1 MANLN
6 IPSKNTGDTLSA
18 DEFNQVVSAVNS
30 KVDVV
35 SGKGLSTNDYT
46 SSDKSTLTSLPDQ
59 IASLS
64 EQVSQII
71 SGSQVIQDTERIC
84 GSYRIGG
91 NELNL
96 YECAFKLDELPTAA
110 GTTKEYEISETPLG
124 KNTYL
129 AINSFAVSD
138 GTNFYPHKY
147 SIEKAYV
154 NSDYKTKVVVK
165 CESVADTTC
174 FGILHLQYVKLEYE
188 LVEFVVKGL
197 TGDAATNAA
206 LTMPI
211 FKYDKKFAYSYT
223 FDDDTI
229 LAYSRG
235 HLFINRK
242 WQDAEKNFHVGMSK
256 TTGSYPEK
264 TLGYTDGLGVEHRFT
279 LGVSIWPDSSNQ
291 NIDNFMNP
299 TTHKPDKYYPYL
311 VWGDIRPMLDFG
323 HEIYFHDVNTNGDD
337 TVNGIVK
344 GMKKSQ
350 AITLSQLPGHGMK
363 TLAEPNGNHDYV
375 LAGEKFEDVSFMCAQ
390 GSTPLGLLQ
399 NISFA
404 QDIDLKNKV
413 QYRRFVESTPDADA
427 LMTDIT
433 AKATSGLYQWYHDF
447 SHGPAEHQ
455 FIKDLY
461 VKLNDTYGKD
471 GTDTMIFAS
480 LDEIY
485 EYWFIRRY
493 AKIRKEVAADGVKFS
508 ILIPKEQYF
517 RHKEFT
523 IQLNGT
529 YSSSLSA
536 ELTKGEVYGFK
547 FGNINNKFSINIDLE
562 RRAYEMADKYS
573 NLYLE
578 NQDSEVRD
586 DAVYFINQLRSD
598 LQTVF
603 NDRLSSIDTAPTLN
617 SISIDGGAS
626 TTNSKQVTISFNRTG
641 VITHYKLS
649 ESSNLDGVEWIA
661 SSATTAPFTLS
672 SGYGIK
678 KIYAK
683 IKNEYG
689 ESDIV
694 SASISYEEAVT
705 DALVLNSMSIN
716 GGAGST
722 NSRNVTIS
730 MSVTGVPTQYMISES
745 SSFSGASWLTYS
757 GTSVPFT
764 LSNGNG
770 AKTVYLK
777 LRNANITTSVLNDT
791 INLQEVS
798 ESSVVKISA
807 NSSCTESGYNVFPNW
822 NKTLDMLD
830 VNGQASGLV
839 WVGAWL
845 WTNDSAYNSY
855 AQLQGLKSPSGG
867 TQYGSVESDECIYSP
882 YSVWSSPSV
891 GHSNST
897 TEWHAHAFKTT
908 PGARYKIS
916 LFSSLG
922 GNSVI
927 PSDSTM
933 HIFDINGQQK
943 SPSFSLKN
951 NYANVLIWEDVAAD
965 SDGWLIIK
973 FGRKASS
980 WITTGANVFEFERIL

>member
-18 DEFNQVVSAVNS
+18 AEFNQLVSAVNS
-30 KVDVV
+30 KVDTVP
-35 SGKGLSTNDYT
+35 SKGLSTNDYT
-46 SSDKSTLTSLPDQ
+46 NTDKNTLNSLSGQ
-59 IASLS
+59 IVSLS
-64 EQVSQII
+64 EQVSQIT

-84 GSYRIGG
+84 GTYSIAG
-91 NELNL
+91 NKLNL
-96 YECAFKLDELPTAA
+96 YECAFKLDELPAVT
-110 GTTKEYEISETPLG
+110 GKTKEYEISESPLG

-129 AINSFAVSD
+129 AINSFVVSD
-138 GTNFYPHKY
+138 GTNFFPNRH
-147 SIEKAYV
+147 SIDKAYV
-154 NSDYKTKVVVK
+154 DSEYKTKVVVK
-165 CESVADTTC
+165 CESATDTAC
-174 FGILHLQYVKLEYE
+174 YGVLHLQYVKLEYE
-188 LVEFVVKGL
+188 LVEFMVKGL

-223 FDDDTI
+223 FDDDTV

-235 HLFINRK
+235 HLFINKK

-256 TTGSYPEK
+256 TTGSYPGK
-264 TLGYTDGLGVEHRFT
+264 TLGYTDGLGIEHRFT
-279 LGVSIWPDSSNQ
+279 LGVSIWPDASNQ
-291 NIDNFMNP
+291 NIDNLMNP
-299 TTHKPDKYYPYL
+299 STHKPDKYYPYL
-311 VWGDIRPMLDFG
+311 VWNDLRPMLEFG
-323 HEIYFHDVNTNGDD
+323 HEIYFHDVNTDGDD
-337 TVNGIVK
+337 TVDGIVK
-344 GMKKSQ
+344 GLRKSQ
-350 AITLSQLPGHGMK
+350 NITLSQVPGHGMK

-404 QDIDLKNKV
+404 QDIELKNKV
-413 QYRRFVESTPDADA
+413 QYRRFVESTPDANT

-471 GTDTMIFAS
+471 GNDTIIFAS

-485 EYWFIRRY
+485 EYWFIRKY
-493 AKIRKEVAADGVKFS
+493 SKIRKEVTSEGVKFS
-508 ILIPKEQYF
+508 ILVPNEKYF

-523 IQLNGT
+523 VQLNGT
-529 YSSSLSA
+529 YNSSLSA
-536 ELTKGEVYGFK
+536 ELTKGDAYGFK
-547 FGNINNKFSINIDLE
+547 FGNLNNKFSINIDLE
-562 RRAYEMADKYS
+562 KRAYEMADKYS

-578 NQDSEVRD
+578 NQDIEVRD
-586 DAVYFINQLRSD
+586 DAVYFISQLRND
-598 LQTVF
+598 LQTIF
-603 NDRLSSIDTAPTLN
+603 NNRLSSIDTAPTLN
-617 SISIDGGAS
+617 SISINNGAAI
-626 TTNSKQVTISFNRTG
+626 TNARQVSVTFDRTG

-649 ESSNLDGVEWIA
+649 ESSNLDDVEWIA
-661 SSATTAPFTLS
+661 SGATSVSFTLS
-672 SGYGIK
+672 SAYGTK

-694 SASISYEEAVT
+694 FSSISYEEAVT
-705 DALVLNSMSIN
+705 DALVLNSISIN

-722 NSRNVTIS
+722 SSREVTIS
-730 MSVTGVPTQYMISES
+730 MSITGSPTHYMLSES
-745 SSFSGASWLTYS
+745 PSFSGASWNTYS
-757 GTSVPFT
+757 GVSVPFT
-764 LSNGNG
+764 LSSG
-770 AKTVYLK
+770 AGSKTVYCK
-777 LRNANITTSVLNDT
+777 VKNATTTTAISNVT
-791 INLQEVS
+791 ISLQEAS
-798 ESSVVKISA
+798 GSSVVKISA
-807 NSSCTESGYNVFPNW
+807 NSGCTESGYNVFPNW

-845 WTNDSAYNSY
+845 WTNDSAYSSY
-855 AQLQGLKSPSGG
+855 PQLAGLKSPSGG
-867 TQYGSVESDECIYSP
+867 SSYAPAESDECIYSP
-882 YSVWSSPSV
+882 FSVWSSPSV

-897 TEWHAHAFKTT
+897 TEWNAHAFKTT
-908 PGARYKIS
+908 PGARYKIT
-916 LFSSLG
+916 LFASLG
-922 GNSVI
+922 GNSAI
-927 PSDSTM
+927 PSDPTM
-933 HIFDINGQQK
+933 HVFDINGQQK
-943 SPSFSLKN
+943 FPSFSLKN
-951 NYANVLIWEDVAAD
+951 NYVNVLIWEDVAAD

-980 WITTGANVFEFERIL
+980 WITTGANVFEFERIS

>member
-6 IPSKNTGDTLSA
+6 IPTKKDGDTLSA
-18 DEFNQVVSAVNS
+18 GEFNQVVSAVNS
-30 KVDVV
+30 KVDAV

-46 SSDKSTLTSLPDQ
+46 NADKGTLVSLPGQ
-59 IASLS
+59 ITSLS
-64 EQVSQII
+64 EQIGQITT
-71 SGSQVIQDTERIC
+71 GSQVIQDTERIC
-84 GSYRIGG
+84 GTYRIGG

-138 GTNFYPHKY
+138 GDNFYPNKY

-154 NSDYKTKVVVK
+154 DSEYKTKVVIR
-165 CESVADTTC
+165 CDSVVSGTC
-174 FGILHLQYVKLEYE
+174 YGVLHLQYVKLEYA

-197 TGDAATNAA
+197 TGAAATNAA
-206 LTMPI
+206 LTIPI

-311 VWGDIRPMLDFG
+311 VWDDLRPMLEFG
-323 HEIYFHDVNTNGDD
+323 HEIYFHDVNTDGDGS
-337 TVNGIVK
+337 VEGIVK
-344 GMKKSQ
+344 GLRKSQ
-350 AITLSQLPGHGMK
+350 NITLSQLPGHGMK

-404 QDIDLKNKV
+404 QDIELKNKV
-413 QYRRFVESTPDADA
+413 QYRRFVESTPNADV

-471 GTDTMIFAS
+471 GSDTMIFAS

-485 EYWFIRRY
+485 EYWFIRKY
-493 AKIRKEVAADGVKFS
+493 SKIRKEVTSDGVKFS
-508 ILIPKEQYF
+508 ILVPKEQYF

-523 IQLNGT
+523 VQLNSA

-536 ELTKGEVYGFK
+536 ELTKGEVYGFN
-547 FGNINNKFSINIDLE
+547 FGNINNKFTVNIDLE
-562 RRAYEMADKYS
+562 KRAYEMADKYS

-586 DAVYFINQLRSD
+586 DAVYFINQLKSD

-617 SISIDGGAS
+617 SISI
-626 TTNSKQVTISFNRTG
+626 
-641 VITHYKLS
+641 
-649 ESSNLDGVEWIA
+649 
-661 SSATTAPFTLS
+661 
-672 SGYGIK
+672 
-678 KIYAK
+678 
-683 IKNEYG
+683 
-689 ESDIV
+689 
-694 SASISYEEAVT
+694 
-705 DALVLNSMSIN
+705 N

-722 NSRNVTIS
+722 SSREVTIS
-730 MSVTGVPTQYMISES
+730 MSITGSPTHYMLSES
-745 SSFSGASWLTYS
+745 SSFSGASWNAYS
-757 GTSVPFT
+757 GVSVPFT
-764 LSNGNG
+764 LSAG
-770 AKTVYLK
+770 AGRKTVYCK
-777 LRNANITTSVLNDT
+777 VKNATTTTAISNAT
-791 INLQEVS
+791 ISLQGAS
-798 ESSVVKISA
+798 ESFVVKISG
-807 NSSCTESGYNVFPNW
+807 NPSCTESGYNVFPNW

-845 WTNDSAYNSY
+845 WTNDSNYSSY
-855 AQLQGLKSPSGG
+855 SQLAGLMSPSGG
-867 TQYGSVESDECIYSP
+867 ASYAPIESNECVYSP
-882 YSVWSSPSV
+882 FSVWSYPSV
-891 GHSNST
+891 GHSGT
-897 TEWHAHAFKTT
+897 ATDWHAHAFKTT
-908 PGARYKIS
+908 PEARYKIT
-916 LFSSLG
+916 LFASLG
-922 GNSVI
+922 SNSVI
-927 PSDSTM
+927 PNDPTM
-933 HIFDINGQQK
+933 HVFDINGQQK

-980 WITTGANVFEFERIL
+980 WITTGANVFEIERIS

>member
-18 DEFNQVVSAVNS
+18 GELNQIVDAVNG
-30 KVDVV
+30 KVDAV

-46 SSDKSTLTSLPDQ
+46 NTDKNTLASLPGQ
-59 IASLS
+59 ISGLS
-64 EQVSQII
+64 ERI
-71 SGSQVIQDTERIC
+71 SEIQTGSSIIQDTERIC
-84 GSYRIGG
+84 GTYRIGG

-96 YECAFKLDELPTAA
+96 YECSFKLEELPVIA

-129 AINSFAVSD
+129 AISSFAVSD
-138 GTNFYPHKY
+138 GTNFYPNKY
-147 SIEKAYV
+147 SVEKAYV
-154 NSDYKTKVVVK
+154 DPEYKTKVVVK
-165 CESVADTTC
+165 CESAADTAC
-174 FGILHLQYVKLEYE
+174 YGVLHLQYVKLEYE
-188 LVEFVVKGL
+188 LVEFMVKGL
-197 TGDAATNAA
+197 TGDTATNAA

-223 FDDDTI
+223 FDDDTV

-235 HLFINRK
+235 HLFINKK

-264 TLGYTDGLGVEHRFT
+264 ALGYTDGLGIEHRFT
-279 LGVSIWPDSSNQ
+279 LGVSIWPDASNQ
-291 NIDNFMNP
+291 NIDNIMNP
-299 TTHKPDKYYPYL
+299 STHKPDKYYPYL
-311 VWGDIRPMLDFG
+311 VWDDLRPMLEFG
-323 HEIYFHDVNTNGDD
+323 HEIYFHDVNTDGDD
-337 TVNGIVK
+337 TIEGIVK
-344 GMKKSQ
+344 GLRKSQ
-350 AITLSQLPGHGMK
+350 NITLSQVPGHGMK

-404 QDIDLKNKV
+404 QDVELKNKV
-413 QYRRFVESTPDADA
+413 QYRRFVESTPDANT

-471 GTDTMIFAS
+471 GNDTMIFAS

-485 EYWFIRRY
+485 EYWFIRKY
-493 AKIRKEVAADGVKFS
+493 SKIRKEVTSEGVKFS
-508 ILIPKEQYF
+508 ILVPKEQYF

-523 IQLNGT
+523 VQLNST

-536 ELTKGEVYGFK
+536 ELIKGEVYGFK

-562 RRAYEMADKYS
+562 KRSYEMADKYS

-578 NQDSEVRD
+578 NQDGEVRD
-586 DAVYFINQLRSD
+586 DAVYFISQLRND
-598 LQTVF
+598 LQTIF

-617 SISIDGGAS
+617 SISINNGAAI
-626 TTNSKQVTISFNRTG
+626 TNARQVSVTFDRTG

-649 ESSNLDGVEWIA
+649 ESSNLDDVEWIA
-661 SSATTAPFTLS
+661 SSATSVSFTLS
-672 SGYGIK
+672 SVYGTK

-694 SASISYEEAVT
+694 SSSISYEEAAT
-705 DALVLNSMSIN
+705 DALVLNSISIN

-722 NSRNVTIS
+722 SSREVTIS
-730 MSVTGVPTQYMISES
+730 MSITGSPTHYMLSES
-745 SSFSGASWLTYS
+745 PSFSGASWNTYS
-757 GTSVPFT
+757 GVSVPFT
-764 LSNGNG
+764 LSSG
-770 AKTVYLK
+770 AGSKTVYCK
-777 LRNANITTSVLNDT
+777 VKNATTTTAISNAT
-791 INLQEVS
+791 ISLQEAS

-845 WTNDSAYNSY
+845 WTNDSNYSSY
-855 AQLQGLKSPSGG
+855 PQLAGLKSPSGG
-867 TQYGSVESDECIYSP
+867 SLYVPAESDECIYSP
-882 YSVWSSPSV
+882 FSVWSSPSV
-891 GHSNST
+891 GHSNSA
-897 TEWHAHAFKTT
+897 TEWNAHAFKTT
-908 PGARYKIS
+908 PGARYKIT
-916 LFSSLG
+916 LFASLG

-927 PSDSTM
+927 PSDPAM
-933 HIFDINGQQK
+933 HVFDINGEQK

-951 NYANVLIWEDVAAD
+951 NYANMLIWEDVAAD
-965 SDGWLIIK
+965 PDGWLIIK

-980 WITTGANVFEFERIL
+980 WITTGANVFEFERIS

>member
-18 DEFNQVVSAVNS
+18 GELNQIVDAVNS
-30 KVDVV
+30 KVDKNTLAAL
-35 SGKGLSTNDYT
+35 SG
-46 SSDKSTLTSLPDQ
+46 Q
-59 IASLS
+59 ISSLS
-64 EQVSQII
+64 EQI
-71 SGSQVIQDTERIC
+71 SRIQTGSSIIQDTERIC
-84 GSYRIGG
+84 GTYRVGG

-96 YECAFKLDELPTAA
+96 YECSFKLEELPIIA
-110 GTTKEYEISETPLG
+110 GTTKEYEISEAPLG

-129 AINSFAVSD
+129 AISSFAVSD
-138 GTNFYPHKY
+138 GMNFFPNSH
-147 SIEKAYV
+147 SIDKAYV
-154 NSDYKTKVVVK
+154 DSEYKTKVVVK
-165 CESVADTTC
+165 CESAADAAC
-174 FGILHLQYVKLEYE
+174 YGVLHLQYVKLEYE
-188 LVEFVVKGL
+188 LVEFIVKGL
-197 TGDAATNAA
+197 TGEAATNAA
-206 LTMPI
+206 LTMPV

-223 FDDDTI
+223 FDDDTV

-235 HLFINRK
+235 HLFINKK

-256 TTGSYPEK
+256 TTGSYPDK
-264 TLGYTDGLGVEHRFT
+264 TLGYTDGLGIEHRFA
-279 LGVSIWPDSSNQ
+279 LGVSIWPDASNQ
-291 NIDNFMNP
+291 NIDNIMNP
-299 TTHKPDKYYPYL
+299 STHKPDKYYPYL
-311 VWGDIRPMLDFG
+311 VWDDLRPMLEFG
-323 HEIYFHDVNTNGDD
+323 HEIYFHDVNTDGDD
-337 TVNGIVK
+337 SVDGIVK
-344 GMKKSQ
+344 GLRKSQ
-350 AITLSQLPGHGMK
+350 NITLSQLPGHGMK

-375 LAGEKFEDVSFMCAQ
+375 LAGEKFEDVLFMCAQ

-404 QDIDLKNKV
+404 QDIELKNKV
-413 QYRRFVESTPDADA
+413 QYRRFVESTPDANT

-455 FIKDLY
+455 YIKDLY
-461 VKLNDTYGKD
+461 VKLNDIYGKD
-471 GTDTMIFAS
+471 GNDTMIFAS

-485 EYWFIRRY
+485 EYWFIRKY
-493 AKIRKEVAADGVKFS
+493 SKIRKEVTSEGVKFS
-508 ILIPKEQYF
+508 ILVPKEQYF

-562 RRAYEMADKYS
+562 KRAYEMADKYS

-586 DAVYFINQLRSD
+586 DAVYFINQLKSD

-626 TTNSKQVTISFNRTG
+626 TTNSRQVTISFNRTG

-649 ESSNLDGVEWIA
+649 ESSNLDSVEWIT
-661 SSATTAPFTLS
+661 SNATTASFTLS
-672 SGYGIK
+672 SGYGTK
-678 KIYAK
+678 KVYAK

-694 SASISYEEAVT
+694 SSSISYEEAAT
-705 DALVLNSMSIN
+705 DTLILNSISIN

-722 NSRNVTIS
+722 SSREVTIS
-730 MSVTGVPTQYMISES
+730 MSITGSPTHYMLSES
-745 SSFSGASWLTYS
+745 SSFSGASWNAYS
-757 GTSVPFT
+757 GVSVPFT
-764 LSNGNG
+764 LSGG
-770 AKTVYLK
+770 AGSKTVYCK
-777 LRNANITTSVLNDT
+777 VKNATTTTAISNAT
-791 INLQEVS
+791 ISLQEAS
-798 ESSVVKISA
+798 GSSVVKISG
-807 NSSCTESGYNVFPNW
+807 NPSCTESGYNVFPNW

-845 WTNDSAYNSY
+845 WTNDSSY
-855 AQLQGLKSPSGG
+855 SSYSQLAGLKSPSGG
-867 TQYGSVESDECIYSP
+867 SSYAPTESNECIYSP
-882 YSVWSSPSV
+882 FSVWSTPSV
-891 GHSNST
+891 GHSGST
-897 TEWHAHAFKTT
+897 TDWHAHAFKTT
-908 PGARYKIS
+908 PGARYKIT
-916 LFSSLG
+916 LFASLG
-922 GNSVI
+922 SNSVI
-927 PSDSTM
+927 PSDPTM
-933 HIFDINGQQK
+933 HVFDINGQQK

-951 NYANVLIWEDVAAD
+951 NYANALIWEDVAAD

-980 WITTGANVFEFERIL
+980 WITTGANVFEFERIS